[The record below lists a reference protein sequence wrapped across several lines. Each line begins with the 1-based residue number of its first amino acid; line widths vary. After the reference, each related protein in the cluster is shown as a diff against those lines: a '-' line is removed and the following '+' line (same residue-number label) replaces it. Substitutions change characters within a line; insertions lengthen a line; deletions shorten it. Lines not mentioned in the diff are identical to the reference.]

1 MGLGT
6 SIKSA
11 LKKTGSALHN
21 TVGYGGQAKVGDN
34 LFRGAEFVAKK
45 SMKPLVKKAEDGPG
59 WSNMYTGY
67 KLQNKPLAVVAGA
80 GITAYGLAAGAAGNG
95 KLPAGSGLQGI
106 NTFAKPG
113 QISYEGSPAV
123 MDADGVA
130 QTNTSAPTLGA
141 SGDLVFGLHNQ
152 RHR

>member
-6 SIKSA
+6 GIKSA

-34 LFRGAEFVAKK
+34 LIRGAEFVAKK

-67 KLQNKPLAVVAGA
+67 KLQNKPLAVAAGVGIA
-80 GITAYGLAAGAAGNG
+80 GYGLMAERAGEG
-95 KLPAGSGLQGI
+95 KMPAGSGLQGI

-113 QISYEGSPAV
+113 QISYEGHPAV

-130 QTNTSAPTLGA
+130 QQNTAAPTLGA

-152 RHR
+152 RRR